1 MRLREVKPS
10 AQSHTAISDRARTG
24 LRVVPPANDAIPT
37 FRTDHSRINRGE
49 SNGPHKG
56 VSMSG
61 PETSRERKLMGV
73 RAVGRVSSHPSLDA
87 PSKGGP

>member
-1 MRLREVKPS
+1 MRLREVKPP

-61 PETSRERKLMGV
+61 PETSRDSDGGESGRKSVLPPQSGC
-73 RAVGRVSSHPSLDA
+73 A
-87 PSKGGP
+87 K